1 MEGRRKVRPSLQ
13 VSDMVSPTIKVYF
26 KITSASNDEASIIL
40 EERVVMRFEKRW
52 LVPGLM
58 VVSSVDQWVM
68 N

>member
-1 MEGRRKVRPSLQ
+1 MEGTKKVRQSLH

-52 LVPGLM
+52 LVPGMLA
-58 VVSSVDQWVM
+58 V
-68 N
+68 